1 MSEND
6 VAAETAESLGL
17 NEMTVIA
24 IIGIILVGILTRF
37 LTMQAAPKIL
47 NRIIRSENIKRKTV
61 KDSDKALG
69 SAAGAAAAYFLTL
82 QLIDSIQSGADTFA
96 MPELLQ

>member
-6 VAAETAESLGL
+6 IAAETAESLGL

-47 NRIIRSENIKRKTV
+47 NRII
-61 KDSDKALG
+61 
-69 SAAGAAAAYFLTL
+69 
-82 QLIDSIQSGADTFA
+82 
-96 MPELLQ
+96 